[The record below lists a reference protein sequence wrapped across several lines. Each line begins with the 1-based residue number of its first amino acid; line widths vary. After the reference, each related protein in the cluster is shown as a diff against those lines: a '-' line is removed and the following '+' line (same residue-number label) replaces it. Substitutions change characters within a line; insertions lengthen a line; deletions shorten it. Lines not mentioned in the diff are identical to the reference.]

1 MRKRRFQGIVD
12 ESVKRTRCG
21 RIRHS
26 TIKPVKVIED
36 ESLLPE
42 YIKKM
47 LRHEKPPSAPAQLKL
62 FGNPFDPNY

>member
-21 RIRHS
+21 KIQHKKS
-26 TIKPVKVIED
+26 VPAPDPEA
-36 ESLLPE
+36 ESLKPE
-42 YIKKM
+42 YEKRRFCIKQPM
-47 LRHEKPPSAPAQLKL
+47 QLKL